1 MSLSKEVSQE
11 IIKKFAR
18 KEGDCG
24 STEVQVAL
32 MSRRIKDLTHHL
44 ASHKKDHGTRRG
56 LLMLVGRRSKLLRYL
71 ARHDAGRYQSL
82 IDSLAI
88 RK

>member
-1 MSLSKEVSQE
+1 MTVTKEVSQE
-11 IIKKFAR
+11 IVKKYGR
-18 KEGDCG
+18 KDGDCG

-32 MSRRIKDLTHHL
+32 MSQRIKSLTAHL
-44 ASHKKDHGTRRG
+44 ASHKKDHATRRG

-71 ARHDAGRYQSL
+71 ARQDAKRYQSL
-82 IDSLAI
+82 IDSLGI

>member
-1 MSLSKEVSQE
+1 MSVTKEARQE
-11 IIKKFAR
+11 IIKTFAR
-18 KEGDCG
+18 KENDCG

-32 MSRRIKDLTHHL
+32 MSRRIKNLTVHL
-44 ASHKKDHGTRRG
+44 ASHKKDHSTRRG

-71 ARHDAGRYQSL
+71 ARHDAGRYQTL
-82 IDSLAI
+82 IDSLGI